1 MWTRPT
7 TPFVISDI
15 LDDLAPF
22 LGYLFN
28 RSLAEGCIP
37 PSQKRALVFP
47 SLKKPNLDTNLCQNY
62 RPISNLSFLS
72 KTLERLV
79 SLQLLPY
86 LEQSGLLPPN
96 QSGFRAHHS
105 TETALLSLSSLKSI
119 LLLTG
124 LNSPSWLFM
133 MFLQLLIWLT
143 TIFFFSVLRLLM
155 GYRAFPFVGFD
166 LICQSEPTWLSR
178 VIPKLIGSTSNW
190 VFLKA
195 LSWVPCSSFYIQL
208 TFPLFSHSLEL
219 LVISLQMM
227 CKHLFMGLL
236 HPRCT

>member
-1 MWTRPT
+1 MLTAKIDRLRASTADAPSPTFSSTSAVFDSFRPISESDLRLVLKSADLKSCELDPLP
-7 TPFVISDI
+7 PFVISDI

-22 LGYLFN
+22 LVYLFN

-105 TETALLSLSSLKSI
+105 TETALLSLLSEIYSAVDRSALTLLALYDVSAAFDMVDHNI
-119 LLLTG
+119 LLQRLETSYG
-124 LNSPSWLFM
+124 LQGL
-133 MFLQLLIWLT
+133 
-143 TIFFFSVLRLLM
+143 
-155 GYRAFPFVGFD
+155 PFVGFD
-166 LICQSEPTWLSR
+166 LICQSEP
-178 VIPKLIGSTSNW
+178 K
-190 VFLKA
+190 
-195 LSWVPCSSFYIQL
+195 
-208 TFPLFSHSLEL
+208 
-219 LVISLQMM
+219 
-227 CKHLFMGLL
+227 
-236 HPRCT
+236 